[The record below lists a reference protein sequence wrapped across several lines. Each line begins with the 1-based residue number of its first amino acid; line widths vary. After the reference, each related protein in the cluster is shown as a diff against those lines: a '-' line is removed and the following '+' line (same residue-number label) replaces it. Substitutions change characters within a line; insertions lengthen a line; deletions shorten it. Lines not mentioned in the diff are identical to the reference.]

1 MITRNPRHCLVS
13 ARWAE
18 PGPGQEKSSFSA
30 QQNSVPNHATTYDS
44 PFNQSLS
51 TFSATSARYSFRE
64 YLDAENSLDTILR
77 QGYGAPKAASFLA
90 AGCGRKNLPPNS
102 PGSSM
107 RFAVADSAFDSP
119 LFGGLPSRRGFG
131 RCGLHGQDRSDFR
144 DRFRTSVRERCAV
157 DWLAGK
163 PREICPGSRVLRG
176 IRPALVRAP
185 LGASHAPG
193 GNSLFCFGS
202 AALRVTVSRE
212 ILFANRREK
221 ISPDPP

>member
-1 MITRNPRHCLVS
+1 
-13 ARWAE
+13 
-18 PGPGQEKSSFSA
+18 
-30 QQNSVPNHATTYDS
+30 
-44 PFNQSLS
+44 LS

-144 DRFRTSVRERCAV
+144 DRFAASVRLPMHQSSSSPASRGRCALV
-157 DWLAGK
+157 TVFSGAFALAF
-163 PREICPGSRVLRG
+163 
-176 IRPALVRAP
+176 VRAP
-185 LGASHAPG
+185 LGAWHAPG

-202 AALRVTVSRE
+202 TALRVTVSRE
-212 ILFANRREK
+212 ILFANRGEK